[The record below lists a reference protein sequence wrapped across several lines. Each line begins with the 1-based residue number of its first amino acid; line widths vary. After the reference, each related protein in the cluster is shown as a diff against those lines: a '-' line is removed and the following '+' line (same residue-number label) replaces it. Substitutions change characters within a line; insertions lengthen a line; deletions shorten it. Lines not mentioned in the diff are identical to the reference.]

1 MKSLKMLAIYELKM
15 ILRKKRNQKRKKG
28 KYKPNKTMVDS
39 QNTKGI
45 ITNNIDG
52 ILYKYDIIGSINFQN
67 ATV

>member
-15 ILRKKRNQKRKKG
+15 ILQKKRNQKRKKG